1 MSQTASNETVAKKTP
16 LQAGAITV
24 LVCGAIV
31 ITLGMGVRQSFGI
44 FLKPVTADL
53 EIGRQV
59 FGLAIALQTLLTG
72 LLGPAAGMLSDR
84 FGPNRVIAAGTLIYG
99 LGLVL
104 TGFAQGPNSLV
115 ITLGGVVGLGMSLL
129 TLPVVLGAVGR
140 VVTPAQR
147 GTAFGLVTAGG
158 SFGQF
163 AMVPGAQALVSAF
176 DWHWAFIL
184 LSIAMAV
191 AFAVSFGLAHKA
203 NAGGTAPA
211 AGEDSSAWAALARAG
226 RHPGYWLLTL
236 SFFVCGFHVSFVAT
250 HLPAYLADRGISAA
264 VAANALALIGLCNIF
279 GSYMFGAACSRYAK
293 KHLLSGIYAG
303 RALLFV
309 LILIL
314 PMTPAL
320 ALVFGAA
327 IGFLW
332 LGTVPPTSGL
342 VAQLFGTRYLATLFG
357 VVFMSHQIG
366 GFLGA
371 WFAGYLFDSTGSYDI
386 AWMIS
391 IGLGVFGAL
400 VLLPVAEATPARQSA
415 AGAG

>member
-1 MSQTASNETVAKKTP
+1 MSQTASNQTVAKKSA
-16 LQAGAITV
+16 LQAGALTV

-129 TLPVVLGAVGR
+129 TMPVVLGAVGR

-163 AMVPGAQALVSAF
+163 AMVPGAQALVSTF
-176 DWHWAFIL
+176 DWQWAFIL

-236 SFFVCGFHVSFVAT
+236 SFFVCGFHVAFVAT

-279 GSYMFGAACSRYAK
+279 GSYLFGAACSRYAK

-309 LILIL
+309 LMLML

-320 ALVFGAA
+320 ALAFGAM

-400 VLLPVAEATPARQSA
+400 VLLPVAEESPARVRA
-415 AGAG
+415 AGAS

>member
-1 MSQTASNETVAKKTP
+1 MSQTASNETAAKKTS
-16 LQAGAITV
+16 LQAGAVTV

-44 FLKPVTADL
+44 FLKPVTTDL

-104 TGFAQGPNSLV
+104 AGLAQGPNSLV
-115 ITLGGVVGLGMSLL
+115 LTLGGVVGLGMSLL

-176 DWHWAFIL
+176 DWQTAFML

-203 NAGGTAPA
+203 NAGGTVPA

-279 GSYMFGAACSRYAK
+279 GSYLFGAACSRYAK
-293 KHLLSGIYAG
+293 KHLLSTIYAG

-309 LILIL
+309 LILVL

-320 ALVFGAA
+320 ALAFGAA

-371 WFAGYLFDSTGSYDI
+371 WFAGYLFDSTGSYNI

-400 VLLPVAEATPARQSA
+400 VLLPVSEPSPATLRAT
-415 AGAG
+415 GGG